1 MRISMKKLSSSFLLL
16 CLSCSVW
23 SKPIAQVVKIEGQ
36 VFVVTNEGKTSAL
49 KTDQHIDEKSE
60 VLVEEGASITINDY
74 YDASYHLIGGSH
86 LKLFNKSL
94 QLKKGKAWIQSRTTK
109 HPLVLTTANGH
120 ISYTKSEFIVT
131 FDQATARS
139 QVLVV
144 NGEVEAS
151 NILNESVKHM
161 VPAGSF
167 SMIDPEVDG
176 GTPRA
181 PTKVG
186 PQSLDSALAEFKVIT
201 DKEKLTAVPKRE
213 IASVENASTPVVKKG
228 EIIFMKSHRHP
239 ASVKSGDAHKYFKK
253 MVTKNVPDQIIPV
266 AIYGASWTES
276 KTESVLP
283 PRAPAS
289 VQPTIPGPTLKPL
302 PAVSLDLEFM
312 DSLKRHESEQPK
324 NPQDLQN
331 LIDELKSY

>member
-1 MRISMKKLSSSFLLL
+1 MKKLSSSFLLL
-16 CLSCSVW
+16 SLSFSVW
-23 SKPIAQVVKIEGQ
+23 AKPIAQVVKIEGQ

-49 KTDQHIDEKSE
+49 KADQHIEEKSE
-60 VLVEEGASITINDY
+60 VLVEEGASITLNDY
-74 YDASYHLIGGSH
+74 YDATYHLIGGSH

-120 ISYTKSEFIVT
+120 VSYTKSEFIVT
-131 FDQATARS
+131 FDQASARS

-144 NGEVEAS
+144 NGEVETS

-161 VPAGSF
+161 IPAGSF

-186 PQSLDSALAEFKVIT
+186 LQSLDSALAEFKVIT
-201 DKEKLTAVPKRE
+201 DKEKLSAVPKRE
-213 IASVENASTPVVKKG
+213 IASVENTATPVVKKG

-239 ASVKSGDAHKYFKK
+239 ASVKSGEAHKYFKK
-253 MVTKNVPDQIIPV
+253 MMTKNVPDQVIPV
-266 AIYGASWTES
+266 AIYGTNWTES

-289 VQPTIPGPTLKPL
+289 IQTTTPELTLKPHS
-302 PAVSLDLEFM
+302 AVSLDLEFM

>member
-1 MRISMKKLSSSFLLL
+1 MKKLSSSFLLL
-16 CLSCSVW
+16 SLSFSVW
-23 SKPIAQVVKIEGQ
+23 AKPIAQVVKIEGQ

-49 KTDQHIDEKSE
+49 KADQHIEEKSE
-60 VLVEEGASITINDY
+60 VLVEEGASITLNDY
-74 YDASYHLIGGSH
+74 YDATYHLIGGSY

-120 ISYTKSEFIVT
+120 VSYTKSEFIVT
-131 FDQATARS
+131 FDQASARS

-144 NGEVEAS
+144 NGEVETS

-161 VPAGSF
+161 IPAGSF

-186 PQSLDSALAEFKVIT
+186 LQSLDSALAEFKVIT
-201 DKEKLTAVPKRE
+201 DKEKLSAVPKRE
-213 IASVENASTPVVKKG
+213 IASVENTATPVVKKG

-239 ASVKSGDAHKYFKK
+239 ASVKSGEAHKYFKK
-253 MVTKNVPDQIIPV
+253 MMTKNLRGELTDV
-266 AIYGASWTES
+266 
-276 KTESVLP
+276 
-283 PRAPAS
+283 
-289 VQPTIPGPTLKPL
+289 
-302 PAVSLDLEFM
+302 
-312 DSLKRHESEQPK
+312 K
-324 NPQDLQN
+324 NKD
-331 LIDELKSY
+331 KY